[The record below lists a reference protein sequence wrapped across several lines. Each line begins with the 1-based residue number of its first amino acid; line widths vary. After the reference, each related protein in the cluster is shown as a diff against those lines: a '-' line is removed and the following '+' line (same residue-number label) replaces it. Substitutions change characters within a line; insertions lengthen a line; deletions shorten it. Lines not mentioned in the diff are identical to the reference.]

1 MNSKL
6 FVITLGATLILVGAP
21 VAFAATDGAAIYKAK
36 CASCHGPDGSGQ
48 TPVGKSMKVRD
59 LGSTGVQ
66 KQTDQELYNLTAD
79 GKAKMPAYKA
89 KLTKVE
95 IDALVAHIR
104 TMAKK

>member
-21 VAFAATDGAAIYKAK
+21 AAFAATDGAATYKAK

-95 IDALVAHIR
+95 IDALVAHSR